1 MYLVGMMGQNMIYN
15 IIGTGLY
22 FYFQS
27 VIFIPAMAI
36 SIFMAV
42 ARVWDAIND
51 PMMGTF
57 VDRTNTKWGKCR
69 PYLLFSPAVI
79 MVITILTF
87 CNGMYSSANTPGKNA
102 LIVGWAAVSYILW
115 GMCYTVGDIPLWGV
129 TSRMTEVEK
138 DRASILSLARI
149 AAGLG
154 GGVVLLTINPLS
166 QALGQKL
173 ESAAG
178 SALKGQ
184 QMGFIIVAVILT
196 VIGCGMFQM
205 TGVFVRERVPSAEQK
220 FGFKENFKI
229 MWGNKPFRNQLISG
243 VLRSPIQILL
253 SVAMTLMSYYYG
265 NYFGDY
271 MLYMIVIAAS
281 VLGSTMVTANQCADY
296 IGNYIIIQN
305 YTDFRQI
312 FMDFLPGAQSTL
324 VPNVDAAAAYDFW
337 IPRGTIVTTLTVAIG
352 VGMVPAMA
360 IFPLLR
366 KKFSLKQI
374 YIGSA
379 LFGFAVHGLCYVIL
393 AQDVTKI
400 NIFILWIFLFLM
412 GLPLGIY
419 NVITYALIAD
429 SIDYL
434 EWKTGERQEGVCFA
448 FQTFLSKVNAAIA
461 TFVFGQLLAQTD
473 FKAVDKSLVDN
484 AGRQI
489 FFEQS
494 GSTQKMLLALVT
506 IVPAVGFILTIIPMF
521 FNKYTGKVKAQA
533 QAELEAKRE
542 KLMESEEA

>member
-138 DRASILSLARI
+138 DRASILSFARI

-166 QALGQKL
+166 QALGKKL

-178 SALKGQ
+178 SVLKGQ

-205 TGVFVRERVPSAEQK
+205 TVFLCGSVCPLRSKSSGLRRILRSCGATSPSAT
-220 FGFKENFKI
+220 
-229 MWGNKPFRNQLISG
+229 S
-243 VLRSPIQILL
+243 
-253 SVAMTLMSYYYG
+253 
-265 NYFGDY
+265 
-271 MLYMIVIAAS
+271 
-281 VLGSTMVTANQCADY
+281 
-296 IGNYIIIQN
+296 
-305 YTDFRQI
+305 
-312 FMDFLPGAQSTL
+312 
-324 VPNVDAAAAYDFW
+324 
-337 IPRGTIVTTLTVAIG
+337 
-352 VGMVPAMA
+352 
-360 IFPLLR
+360 
-366 KKFSLKQI
+366 
-374 YIGSA
+374 
-379 LFGFAVHGLCYVIL
+379 
-393 AQDVTKI
+393 
-400 NIFILWIFLFLM
+400 
-412 GLPLGIY
+412 
-419 NVITYALIAD
+419 
-429 SIDYL
+429 
-434 EWKTGERQEGVCFA
+434 
-448 FQTFLSKVNAAIA
+448 
-461 TFVFGQLLAQTD
+461 
-473 FKAVDKSLVDN
+473 
-484 AGRQI
+484 
-489 FFEQS
+489 
-494 GSTQKMLLALVT
+494 
-506 IVPAVGFILTIIPMF
+506 
-521 FNKYTGKVKAQA
+521 
-533 QAELEAKRE
+533 
-542 KLMESEEA
+542 